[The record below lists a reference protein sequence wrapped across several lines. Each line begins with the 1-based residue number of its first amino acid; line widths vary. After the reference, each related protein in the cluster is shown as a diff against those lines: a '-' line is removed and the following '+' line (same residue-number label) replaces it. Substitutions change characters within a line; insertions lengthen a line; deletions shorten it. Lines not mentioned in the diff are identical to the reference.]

1 VLHGLWRWKQQRIGT
16 YYGGYDVE
24 GLSETSLDS
33 EEQTLLKG
41 RDSQPVLWLRMG
53 SHRIFWWLWL
63 KWVCGGHSEGL

>member
-1 VLHGLWRWKQQRIGT
+1 MLLSSLFFSCSLISYSVLHGLWRWKQQRIGT

-41 RDSQPVLWLRMG
+41 RDSQPVL
-53 SHRIFWWLWL
+53 
-63 KWVCGGHSEGL
+63 